1 MFKYSYLER
10 KFHCSQWGKK
20 HRMFTKWHNNND
32 VGLSIWRS
40 MIVRDYGI
48 GDSQEWARKLGNAIA
63 ISLKQSIHAQQ
74 AKLHNQTSGLLRTF
88 KRKFQIEKTVVF
100 MEKMLTKAIPS
111 QLVTKKFH
119 AVETLD
125 KTAMYPT
132 SEHTRKEAG
141 SNLKSCWLFLRV
153 SRLVSIKNCS
163 QGQASTTFYLKV

>member
-10 KFHCSQWGKK
+10 KFHCSQWGKT

-63 ISLKQSIHAQQ
+63 ISLKQSIHAQR
-74 AKLHNQTSGLLRTF
+74 AKLHNQKSELLRTL

-100 MEKMLTKAIPS
+100 MEKMLNKGHSVPARNKEISCSGDSGQNWHVPYFRAYPQRS
-111 QLVTKKFH
+111 WIKF
-119 AVETLD
+119 EKLLTL
-125 KTAMYPT
+125 P
-132 SEHTRKEAG
+132 
-141 SNLKSCWLFLRV
+141 
-153 SRLVSIKNCS
+153 
-163 QGQASTTFYLKV
+163 